1 MNCGIYKIECIANR
15 KCYIGVSTDLLSR
28 KNQHFNSLRKREHT
42 NEEMQFDFNKYGE
55 DNFSYEILE
64 LCQELNSKQVGYKH
78 SLVSL
83 NSDMSDIETMYIKKY
98 DSYYRGYNKSVKI
111 EPEEPRYSNTILVK
125 IHDNN
130 FHKNNDGFYELK
142 EGAVC
147 DYSQN
152 KNYDELENLMC
163 IELENPILKSI
174 KKRILEEVNRLSY
187 NQKLSI
193 LSILIEES
201 RNC

>member
-15 KCYIGVSTDLLSR
+15 KCYIGASTDLLSR

-42 NEEMQFDFNKYGE
+42 NEEMQFDFNRYGE
-55 DNFSYEILE
+55 DNFYYEILE
-64 LCQELNSKQVGYKH
+64 LCQELNDKQVGYKH

-83 NSDMSDIETMYIKKY
+83 NSDMSDTENMYIKKY
-98 DSYYRGYNKSVKI
+98 DSYYHGYNKSVKI
-111 EPEEPRYSNTILVK
+111 EPEEPRYSNTVLVK
-125 IHDNN
+125 THDNN
-130 FHKNNDGFYELK
+130 FYKNNDGFYELK
-142 EGAVC
+142 EGAAC

-152 KNYDELENLMC
+152 KNYSELDNLRRV
-163 IELENPILKSI
+163 ELKNPMLNLI
-174 KKRILEEVNRLSY
+174 KKRILEEVDRLSY
-187 NQKLSI
+187 NQKISI